1 MLMDLKK
8 SMRSGFEK
16 LKDLKKHWL
25 ICLPTQMHLAIEKL
39 KGLLK
44 YWPIYWLIQTSH
56 LKDLD
61 LLK

>member
-1 MLMDLKK
+1 
-8 SMRSGFEK
+8 MRSGFEK
-16 LKDLKKHWL
+16 LKDLKKYWL